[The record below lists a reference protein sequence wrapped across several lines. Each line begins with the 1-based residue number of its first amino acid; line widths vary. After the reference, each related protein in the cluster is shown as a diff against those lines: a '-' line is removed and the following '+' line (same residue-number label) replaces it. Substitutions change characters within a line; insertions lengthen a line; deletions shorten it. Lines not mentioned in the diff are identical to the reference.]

1 MNAKMARLIDVTLT
15 KREKEEALMAHCFQ
29 KLRLNP
35 SEWDVTEV
43 ILSADGMFHMNICEI
58 ESKPLTPNEQ

>member
-1 MNAKMARLIDVTLT
+1 MKVEVARLIDVMLT
-15 KREKEEALMAHCFQ
+15 KREKEEALMAYCFQ

-43 ILSADGMFHMNICEI
+43 TLSTDGMFHMNICEI

>member
-1 MNAKMARLIDVTLT
+1 MKVEMARLIDVTLT
-15 KREKEEALMAHCFQ
+15 KREKEEALMAFCFQ

-43 ILSADGMFHMNICEI
+43 TLSADGMFHMNICEI
-58 ESKPLTPNEQ
+58 ESKPLTPNE